1 MDPQIQYV
9 KMTAADL
16 AATLNGTAKRVDL
29 PFEADFIILPPAVPV
44 AAISGIA
51 PNGNPALIY
60 NIQINDQANAT
71 LMFGSFPLPSAL
83 ANSGVIS
90 AFVGKIRT
98 IFVAVNLA
106 TGVDTVDVVF
116 LVGKNCKIGTASQVF
131 HT

>member
-29 PFEADFIILPPAVPV
+29 PFEADFIILPPAVPGGV
-44 AAISGIA
+44 AGINN
-51 PNGNPALIY
+51 NGNISLIY
-60 NIQINDQANAT
+60 NIQINDESNAT
-71 LMFGSFPLPSAL
+71 LMFGVFPLPSAL
-83 ANSGVIS
+83 VNSGVIS

-98 IFVAVNLA
+98 IFVAVNPQD
-106 TGVDTVDVVF
+106 VDTEDVVF
-116 LVGKNCKIGTASQVF
+116 LVGKNCKLGMASQLF

>member
-16 AATLNGTAKRVDL
+16 AATLNGTAMRVDL
-29 PFEADFIILPPAVPV
+29 PFEADFIILPPAVPLPS
-44 AAISGIA
+44 SGIA
-51 PNGNPALIY
+51 NNGNIAMIY
-60 NIQINDQANAT
+60 DVQINDQSNAV
-71 LMFGSFPLPSAL
+71 LMFGLFPLPTAL

-98 IFVAVNLA
+98 IFVAVN
-106 TGVDTVDVVF
+106 TQDTDTEDVVF